1 MPNYC
6 DYDMR
11 VVGKKENVDEFINV
25 IKADYDYGK
34 EIPATSKH
42 LFRVFGVDV
51 LDDYCYTKEDGRYSC
66 DINGYCAWSVY
77 VCMLEGIQT
86 YYNDLKE
93 RYPDKFMGT
102 SLLKLSKELNLD
114 IEVFSDE
121 PGVGFREHY
130 LIKNGEFLIDDC
142 IDLEYEET
150 EEDEIICITDLDC
163 NFSI

>member
-25 IKADYDYGK
+25 IKADYNYGK

-42 LFRVFGVDV
+42 LFRVFEADV

-77 VCMLEGIQT
+77 CCMLEGTGT
-86 YYNDLKE
+86 YYNDCKE

-102 SLLKLSKELNLD
+102 SLLKLSKELDLD
-114 IEVFSDE
+114 IEVFSEE
-121 PGVGFREHY
+121 PGVCFSEHY
-130 LIKNGEFLIDDC
+130 LIKNGELLIEEEK
-142 IDLEYEET
+142 DLEIDET
-150 EEDEIICITDLDC
+150 EDGDWTISNRFDSDYVI
-163 NFSI
+163 